1 MLREFSF
8 DVFDPVVPGVPVP
21 WRCDSGPFRSLL
33 IPNKS
38 PKLLRPV
45 DVEARGCDGPGP
57 SRSSDDTRPSELIVE
72 DLPLRFTCDL
82 VGDDAPLF
90 LERGRNKAV
99 AGEAALLLE
108 KRALPGELPGVLT
121 PSPVMEAR
129 AVCVC

>member
-8 DVFDPVVPGVPVP
+8 EVFEPVVPGVPVP
-21 WRCDSGPFRSLL
+21 WRFDSGPFRSLL
-33 IPNKS
+33 IPNRS

-45 DVEARGCDGPGP
+45 DVEARGCGGP
-57 SRSSDDTRPSELIVE
+57 SRSSNDSRPSELIVD

-82 VGDDAPLF
+82 VGDEAPLF

-99 AGEAALLLE
+99 AGEALALW
-108 KRALPGELPGVLT
+108 KRALPGEEPGGVFT

-129 AVCVC
+129 AVWVC